1 MRLIAIHEHLLR
13 YDPPLVHALWRECTP
28 RVLVVTDGLNY
39 DPNDGFGLT
48 QFVQSLKTGTIHG
61 MTPIVVTASLGAD
74 PFADRPDYDFTDATY
89 GLLKSRY
96 DVLFLLGIGS
106 RFDAASPGG
115 LPAAQVERIAQFMAA
130 GGGVFATGDHSTLGA
145 ALCGEIPRVRS
156 MRRWFVAGPSGTPE
170 NPPEMSSALRI
181 STNLSGDDETEEFV
195 DQSDRHPQRL
205 YVNFRTAAGGTG
217 NPHPLMQLA
226 APRRVVEVFPD
237 HPHEGECIVPADL
250 TTPWPYGGGGD
261 EWPAD
266 AMGKRVA
273 PEVVATSVSH
283 GDGFPG
289 KDALAP
295 KLFAAVVAYDG
306 HLVNTG
312 RVSTDSTWHHVVNIN
327 LDGTGAG
334 TTALQDAMG
343 NDTDALV
350 RIRGYYRNLASW
362 LMPANVRRCLRLPR
376 IVLELKRYPLFEEL
390 MLPPIDEANADTL
403 VDVGA
408 QVAAALH
415 ARRPRWEAQ
424 ALIDDT
430 LDEVIGRDARLRIG
444 GGGERRVLAPSLADL
459 GHAALGGF
467 VTGVATM
474 LGEIKDPQSIKP
486 HETFEPLAL
495 QSAKRAVS
503 LLVEQ
508 RRTDFD
514 RASKLLD
521 EMGAGLRR

>member
-1 MRLIAIHEHLLR
+1 MRFIPLHEHLLR
-13 YDPPLVHALWRECTP
+13 CNPTLIHALWRECTP
-28 RVLVVTDGLNY
+28 KVLVVTDGLNY

-48 QFVQSLKTGTIHG
+48 QFVQSLKTATIHG
-61 MTPIVVTASLGAD
+61 MTPIVVTASRGAD
-74 PFADRPDYDFTDATY
+74 PFADRPNYDFTNATH
-89 GLLKSRY
+89 GLLKARY
-96 DVLFLLGIGS
+96 DVLFLLGIDS

-115 LPAAQVERIAQFMAA
+115 LPAPQVERIAQFMAA

-156 MRRWFVAGPSGTPE
+156 MRRWFVAGASGTPE
-170 NPPEMSSALRI
+170 NPPEMSSPLRI

-205 YVNFRTAAGGTG
+205 YVNFRSAAGGIG

-237 HPHEGECIVPADL
+237 HPHEGECVVPANL
-250 TTPWPYGGGGD
+250 TTPWPFGGGD

-266 AMGKRVA
+266 ASGVRVA

-289 KDALAP
+289 KQALAP
-295 KLFAAVVAYDG
+295 KMFAAVVAYDG
-306 HLVNTG
+306 QLVNTG
-312 RVSTDSTWHHVVNIN
+312 RVSTDSTWHHFVNIN

-362 LMPANVRRCLRLPR
+362 LMPANVRLCLRLPR

-390 MLPPIDEANADTL
+390 QLPRIDEADADTL
-403 VDVGA
+403 RDAGA
-408 QVAAALH
+408 QVAASLG
-415 ARRPRWEAQ
+415 ARLPQWEAQ
-424 ALIDDT
+424 AIIDDT
-430 LDEVIGRDARLRIG
+430 LDEVIGRDARLRLG
-444 GGGERRVLAPSLADL
+444 GAQRVLGPSVADL

-474 LGEIKDPQSIKP
+474 LAELKEPEQIKP

-495 QSAKRAVS
+495 QYAKRAVS
-503 LLVEQ
+503 LLLEQ
-508 RRTDFD
+508 RRIDFD

-521 EMGAGLRR
+521 RMGSEMRR